1 MAKLNAKYRCLCIL
15 GLIKKI
21 CMNLRD
27 DVLALISAVGHSRDK
42 FWLIVFFVVK
52 WSFEGDCS
60 CPEVLP
66 GKIGTAQVFG
76 ILISKGGN
84 KETPFGYV
92 CMIYGACTVGDSF
105 DCRKNERRAR
115 RG

>member
-1 MAKLNAKYRCLCIL
+1 MYESQGRCFGFDFGC
-15 GLIKKI
+15 
-21 CMNLRD
+21 RTQQRQ
-27 DVLALISAVGHSRDK
+27 VLVNC
-42 FWLIVFFVVK
+42 FFVVK